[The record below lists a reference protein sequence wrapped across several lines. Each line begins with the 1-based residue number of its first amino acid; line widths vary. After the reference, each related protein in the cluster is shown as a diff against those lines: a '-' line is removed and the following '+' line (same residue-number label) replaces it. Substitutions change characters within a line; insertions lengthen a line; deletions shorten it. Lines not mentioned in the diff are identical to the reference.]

1 MKEDIGRLE
10 EYFLNMCQLM
20 CFMMK
25 KTTYNL
31 LKSRKYHLIDI
42 DNKTEQQNECQSIG
56 HKLEQS
62 LLLKQQ
68 EVFRLKLNAMW

>member
-1 MKEDIGRLE
+1 MKEDIWRLE
-10 EYFLNMCQLM
+10 EYFLNRCQLM

-25 KTTYNL
+25 RTTFNL
-31 LKSRKYHLIDI
+31 LKSRKYHLIHI
-42 DNKTEQQNECQSIG
+42 DNKTEQRNECQIIG

-68 EVFRLKLNAMW
+68 EVFRLKLNAM

>member
-1 MKEDIGRLE
+1 MKEDIWRLE
-10 EYFLNMCQLM
+10 EYFLNRCQLM

-25 KTTYNL
+25 KMTYNL

-42 DNKTEQQNECQSIG
+42 DNKTEQQNECQIID

-68 EVFRLKLNAMW
+68 EDVCLKLNAMW